1 MWEYDL
7 AAALK
12 KTKENEFQRAF
23 YKATYSSGK
32 WYLFGG
38 QLAFSG
44 DSVKYCRAAGTTF
57 DDGDAAWSILDVA
70 SGKLLI
76 IDLVG

>member
-7 AAALK
+7 ASALK
-12 KTKENEFQRAF
+12 KSNDNGYHRAF
-23 YKATYSSGK
+23 YKATYTAGK
-32 WYLFGG
+32 WNLFGG

-44 DSVKYCRAAGTTF
+44 DSVKYCRAAGSSF
-57 DDGDAAWSILDVA
+57 NEGDAAWSILDVA